1 MFSKKRGIDKIL
13 CNIQPVKLAG
23 IARFQMPTPLSAAK
37 IKEVKFIGPAGGGI
51 DIISRIGAGSATKLC
66 IMELKDENKPDEPP
80 AKVILQGLAY
90 AVFIK
95 ELLRSES
102 GAEWWKIFG
111 FSGKLPEQLELY
123 VICVMPS
130 KKKRHIFWR

>member
-1 MFSKKRGIDKIL
+1 
-13 CNIQPVKLAG
+13 
-23 IARFQMPTPLSAAK
+23 T
-37 IKEVKFIGPAGGGI
+37 
-51 DIISRIGAGSATKLC
+51 GSTTKLC
-66 IMELKDENKPDEPP
+66 IMELKDENKPVEPP

-111 FSGKLPEQLELY
+111 FNGKLPEQIELY
-123 VICVMPS
+123 VTYVMPS
-130 KKKRHIFWR
+130 IKVKDASFGGKIIKTSKDSFNLNYIYFNEKDNNVLGIEASLKQCIVKKIKPK